1 MLRDVPAVLRWAT
14 PLSARACF
22 AIAAALA
29 ILALIACPSS
39 WLRKRRAAAARRQAG
54 QQQAVA
60 LLGIVAEPAIAIDNQ
75 GQVALANSAAVGLLD
90 PVLYAQGERRLDRL
104 IPSPTLNQW
113 LEGIRCSG
121 STTTETLEVE
131 ITGGEEDHRWYR
143 AQARAWSGPGV
154 ERDQTR
160 VQGVVA
166 LLADVTKQKTAQRR
180 NAELVSGVSHE
191 MKTPL
196 AGIKAY
202 VELLADGD
210 AEDSAT
216 QEEFLGVISSQADR
230 LLQLIENLVTVA
242 EVEAATAGAG
252 KRLWPLG
259 ALLDEALGL
268 VAPLAAEKQ
277 IAVASDL
284 DSPDLAVLADRRLLV
299 QAAVQL
305 LSNAVKYT
313 PAGGSVVLRSRAI
326 DGRVRV
332 EIEDNGVGL
341 GPEDCIKVFEKFYRV
356 PQFKGM
362 APGTGL
368 GLPLARHIVENLHGG
383 TLSVESQP
391 GAGSLFAVEL
401 SLAGT
406 V

>member
-1 MLRDVPAVLRWAT
+1 MRWNFDA
-14 PLSARACF
+14 F
-22 AIAAALA
+22 ALIAAFA
-29 ILALIACPSS
+29 LALIACLAV
-39 WLRKRRAAAARRQAG
+39 WLRRRRSAEDRPSVVADQAI
-54 QQQAVA
+54 A
-60 LLGIVAEPAIAIDNQ
+60 LLGIVADPAIALDNH
-75 GQVALANSAAVGLLD
+75 GQVALANPAAMRLLD
-90 PVLYAQGERRLDRL
+90 PVLYASGERRLGRL
-104 IPSPTLNQW
+104 LFCPTLNQW

-121 STTTETLEVE
+121 SVETETLEIE
-131 ITGGEEDHRWYR
+131 TTGRDEDHRWYR
-143 AQARAWSGPGV
+143 VRARTWNDQRA
-154 ERDQTR
+154 ERDQAQLR
-160 VQGVVA
+160 GIVV
-166 LLADVTKQKTAQRR
+166 LLEDVTRQKAAQRR

-216 QEEFLGVISSQADR
+216 QEEFLAVISSQADR
-230 LLQLIENLVTVA
+230 LLQLIDNLVTVA

-252 KRLWPLG
+252 KGLWPLG
-259 ALLDEALGL
+259 AMLDEALGL
-268 VAPLAAEKQ
+268 VKPLATDKQ
-277 IAVASDL
+277 IVVASDL
-284 DSPDLAVLADRRLLV
+284 HNPDLMVAANRRLFV

-313 PAGGSVVLRSRAI
+313 PAGGSVVLRTRAAN
-326 DGRVRV
+326 GRVRV

-341 GPEDCIKVFEKFYRV
+341 GPEDCVKVFDKFYRV
-356 PQFKGM
+356 PQFKAM

-391 GAGSLFAVEL
+391 GEGSLFAVEL

>member
-1 MLRDVPAVLRWAT
+1 MLP
-14 PLSARACF
+14 C
-22 AIAAALA
+22 
-29 ILALIACPSS
+29 
-39 WLRKRRAAAARRQAG
+39 
-54 QQQAVA
+54 
-60 LLGIVAEPAIAIDNQ
+60 
-75 GQVALANSAAVGLLD
+75 
-90 PVLYAQGERRLDRL
+90 
-104 IPSPTLNQW
+104 PTLNQW
-113 LEGIRCSG
+113 LEGIRCLA
-121 STTTETLEVE
+121 STATETLEIE
-131 ITGGEEDHRWYR
+131 ITGRGQDHRWYR
-143 AQARAWSGPGV
+143 VEARAWIGQGV
-154 ERDQTR
+154 ERGQTQ
-160 VQGVVA
+160 VQGIVVR
-166 LLADVTKQKTAQRR
+166 LEDVTKQKTAQRR

-216 QEEFLGVISSQADR
+216 QEEFLAVISSQADR

-252 KRLWPLG
+252 KRPWPLG
-259 ALLDEALGL
+259 ALLDEARGL
-268 VAPLAAEKQ
+268 VEPLAAEKQ

-284 DSPDLAVLADRRLLV
+284 DNPSLSVLADRRLLV

-313 PAGGSVVLRSRAI
+313 PAGGSVVLRSRAV

-356 PQFKGM
+356 PQCKGM

-368 GLPLARHIVENLHGG
+368 GLPLARHIIENLHGG

-391 GAGSLFAVEL
+391 GQGSLFAVEL

-406 V
+406 A

>member
-1 MLRDVPAVLRWAT
+1 MRWNFDDLAFIAAFA
-14 PLSARACF
+14 LLGLIACF
-22 AIAAALA
+22 AGWLRRRRSDKDRPPAAAEQA
-29 ILALIACPSS
+29 I
-39 WLRKRRAAAARRQAG
+39 
-54 QQQAVA
+54 A
-60 LLGIVAEPAIAIDNQ
+60 LLGIVADPAIAIGNH
-75 GQVALANSAAVGLLD
+75 GQVALANPAAMRLLD
-90 PVLYAQGERRLDRL
+90 PVLYASGERRLGRL
-104 IPSPTLNQW
+104 LFCPTLNQW

-121 STTTETLEVE
+121 STETETLEIE
-131 ITGGEEDHRWYR
+131 TTGRDEDHRWYR
-143 AQARAWSGPGV
+143 VRARAWSDQRA
-154 ERDQTR
+154 ERGQAQVR
-160 VQGVVA
+160 GIVV
-166 LLADVTKQKTAQRR
+166 LLEDVTKQKAAQRR

-216 QEEFLGVISSQADR
+216 QEEFLAVISSQADR
-230 LLQLIENLVTVA
+230 LLQLVDNLVTVA

-252 KRLWPLG
+252 KGLWPLG
-259 ALLDEALGL
+259 AMLDEALAL
-268 VAPLAAEKQ
+268 VKPLATEKQ

-284 DSPDLAVLADRRLLV
+284 HNPDLAVLANRRLFV
-299 QAAVQL
+299 QATVQL
-305 LSNAVKYT
+305 LSNAAKYT
-313 PAGGSVVLRSRAI
+313 PAGGSVVLRTRAV

-332 EIEDNGVGL
+332 EIQDNGVGM
-341 GPEDCIKVFEKFYRV
+341 GPEDCVKVFDKFYRV

-391 GAGSLFAVEL
+391 GEGSLFAVEL
-401 SLAGT
+401 SLVGT